1 MNRYL
6 PILLFLFISIKGFSQ
21 TPYDNNVFNPAI
33 KSVEFYNTQKEPSFP
48 LINLNSGEQVELAF
62 DDLRGGQHYFY
73 YTIEH
78 CDGDWNSSNLATT
91 DYLQNFTEDKI
102 LDYAYSS
109 ATFQKFTHYS
119 IKFPNEYI
127 KPKISGNY
135 ILKVYEDDDPS
146 KMILTR
152 KFYVLSSK
160 VSITG
165 EAVASSDQDK
175 RASNQKINF
184 KINYGTLKVQ
194 NPNMDLRT
202 WVMQNQ
208 RDETGGFTTQPQY
221 IRGNELDYGD
231 LSTNDFPGGNEFRHF
246 DTRTL
251 KLNSDRISHIY
262 KDTANSVVLL
272 TDGSRN
278 QTNYTFLYDNDGQY
292 YIINQDG
299 TTPTIDADYTHLFF
313 SFETPGKTGANGSLY
328 IVGKFNDYK
337 LDDRSKFEYD
347 DKGKFFTHLF
357 LKQGVYDYQYVW
369 VDKSTQKPD
378 YIALEGSYF
387 DTENKYQLLV
397 YYHPPAARW
406 EELVGYY
413 VLSSA
418 QNKN

>member
-1 MNRYL
+1 MNKHLYL
-6 PILLFLFISIKGFSQ
+6 FLLLFISIKGFSQ
-21 TPYDNNVFNPAI
+21 TPYTNNVFNPNI
-33 KSVEFYNTQKEPSFP
+33 KSVEFYNTRKEPSFP
-48 LINLNSGEQVELAF
+48 IINLNSGEQIELAF
-62 DDLRGGQHYFY
+62 DDLRGSQHYFY

-78 CDGDWNSSNLATT
+78 CDGDWNSSNLSTT

-109 ATFQKFTHYS
+109 ATFQKFTHYT

-135 ILKVYEDDDPS
+135 ILKVYEDDDPT

-152 KFYVLSSK
+152 KFYVLNSK
-160 VSITG
+160 VTITG
-165 EAVASSDQDK
+165 EVVTSSEQDK

-184 KINYGTLKVQ
+184 KVDYGTLKVQ

-208 RDETGGFTTQPQY
+208 RDETGSFTTQPQY

-246 DTRTL
+246 DTRSL
-251 KLNSDRISHIY
+251 KLNSDRVSHIY
-262 KDTANSVVLL
+262 KDTANSVILV

-278 QTNYTFLYDNDGQY
+278 LPNYTFLYDNDSEY
-292 YIINQDG
+292 YILNQDAG
-299 TTPTIDADYTHLFF
+299 TNPTTDADYAHLFF
-313 SFETPGKTGANGSLY
+313 SFEAPGKTSANGSLY
-328 IVGKFNDYK
+328 IVGKFNDWI
-337 LDDRSKFEYD
+337 LDDRSKLDYD

-369 VDKSTQKPD
+369 VDKFTQKPD

-413 VLSSA
+413 VLSSV
-418 QNKN
+418 QR